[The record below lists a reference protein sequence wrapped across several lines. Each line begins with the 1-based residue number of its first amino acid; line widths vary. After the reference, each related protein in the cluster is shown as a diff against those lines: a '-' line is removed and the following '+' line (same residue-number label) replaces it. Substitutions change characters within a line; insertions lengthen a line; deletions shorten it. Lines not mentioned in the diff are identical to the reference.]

1 VNDTLP
7 LLPTN
12 GGAIKKALFAAGVI
26 LWIAV
31 VFGAYYAVHKPVPA
45 TLIQA
50 NNLWGLL
57 QGGWEWAALR
67 GPLLDLGF
75 AAWLLVIAIG
85 SGALLVERLLG
96 AEQAGLQEQVI
107 FGAALGMGALSI
119 LIFLLSV
126 LRLLSPGT
134 VGFVLGVF
142 TAASVLGWRRMPYPE
157 RPFTAAGRAII
168 AGGAHIRLLKMCF
181 ALIALCLLTKA
192 LTPPTAWDSLVYHL
206 TLPLRT
212 IEAGGLPGNSD
223 AAHFYF
229 PSLVEQLFT
238 IALMVRD
245 DSAARLTHL
254 LFAGIGAAAVFC
266 FLRRYCPYRRDAAW
280 VGLAILAS
288 ATSLL
293 SLATQAYVEW
303 GLLTSGFLAFWALQE
318 ALQRSDRRWLILS
331 GCCAGLAMAVKYNAV
346 FIVVPL
352 GALLLWQVFRTWRLT
367 QNSAF
372 PTWKDGAWWAF
383 AAASVASPWY
393 LKNLALT
400 GNPFYPLVFGGWN
413 WDAWKTAWI
422 TRPGS
427 GLISE
432 PIRVLSAPWELTVLG
447 TEGAAFY
454 DATVGPL
461 FLGLLPML
469 VVLPRSEWARRA
481 ATVFGCAYLGW
492 LIGAAQSE
500 LLVQGRLL
508 LPALPFLAIILASA
522 LQGASRFSL
531 PYLRLQ
537 FFVYAAVAL
546 VVGLTTVSVALSW
559 ASDPPLPFLLGA
571 ETREAFQERHLGDH
585 YRAMS
590 FINNQLPADAK
601 VLFLWEPRSYLCER
615 TCQPDTLLFN
625 WRRLLYAHGASDAIR
640 DALKSDGITHVLA
653 YGGGF
658 RYYSEPPHVEMEGP
672 HIAALLEFEA
682 RYLERLSGPSLLEL
696 TVAPAERAA
705 GGGYV
710 VYRLK

>member
-1 VNDTLP
+1 MNDTP
-7 LLPTN
+7 APLPTN
-12 GGAIKKALFAAGVI
+12 SDATKKALFAAGVI

-31 VFGAYYAVHKPVPA
+31 VFGAYYAVHKPVPIA
-45 TLIQA
+45 LTQA
-50 NNLWGLL
+50 NDVWGLL
-57 QGGWEWAALR
+57 QGGWAWSALQ

-75 AAWLLVIAIG
+75 AVWLLVIATG
-85 SGALLVERLLG
+85 TGALLVERLLG
-96 AEQAGLQEQVI
+96 AEQAGFQERNI
-107 FGAALGMGALSI
+107 FGAALGLGALSI
-119 LIFLLSV
+119 LVFLLSV
-126 LRLLSPGT
+126 MHTLSSGT
-134 VGFVLGVF
+134 AGFVLGVF
-142 TAASVLGWRRMPYPE
+142 TAAGAVGWRRMPYPE
-157 RPFTAAGRAII
+157 RPFAAIGRAIV
-168 AGGAHIRLLKMCF
+168 AGGAPIRLLKLCF
-181 ALIALCLLTKA
+181 ALIVLCLLTKA
-192 LTPPTAWDSLVYHL
+192 LTPPKAWDSLVYHL

-212 IEAGGLPGNSD
+212 IEAGGLPGNSE

-245 DSAARLTHL
+245 DSAARLAHL

-266 FLRRYCPYRRDAAW
+266 FLRRYCPYRRNAAW

-303 GLLTSGFLAFWALQE
+303 GLLTFGFLAFWALQE
-318 ALQRSDRRWLILS
+318 GLQRGDRRWLILS

-352 GALLLWQVFRTWRLT
+352 GALLLWQVFQAWRAA
-367 QNSAF
+367 QEGPF
-372 PTWKDGAWWAF
+372 PTWKDGAWWAL
-383 AAASVASPWY
+383 AAAAVASPWY

-400 GNPFYPLVFGGWN
+400 GNPVYPLVFGGWN

-427 GLISE
+427 GLITE

-447 TEGAAFY
+447 TEGTAFY
-454 DATVGPL
+454 DATIGPL
-461 FLGLLPML
+461 FLALLPLL
-469 VVLPRSEWARRA
+469 VLLPRSAWAGRA
-481 ATVFGCAYLGW
+481 AVVFGGAYLGW
-492 LIGAAQSE
+492 LFGAAQSE
-500 LLVQGRLL
+500 LLAQGRLL
-508 LPALPFLAIILASA
+508 LPALPFLAIMLASA
-522 LQGASRFSL
+522 LQSASRFSL

-537 FFVYAAVAL
+537 FFVYAAVTL

-559 ASDPPLPFLLGA
+559 AGDPPLPFLLGA

-590 FINNQLPADAK
+590 FINNQLPGDAK
-601 VLFLWEPRSYLCER
+601 VLFLWEPRSYLCQR

-625 WRRLLYAHGASDAIR
+625 WRHMLYAHGAPEAIWNT
-640 DALKSDGITHVLA
+640 LKSEGITHVLA

-696 TVAPAERAA
+696 TVTPAEQAV

>member
-1 VNDTLP
+1 MNDTP
-7 LLPTN
+7 APLPTN
-12 GGAIKKALFAAGVI
+12 VGTTKKTLFAVGSI
-26 LWIAV
+26 LWIAL
-31 VFGAYYAVHKPVPA
+31 VFGAYYAVHKPAPGN
-45 TLIQA
+45 LSQA
-50 NNLWGLL
+50 NEVWGLL
-57 QGGWEWAALR
+57 QGGWTWSALR
-67 GPLLDLGF
+67 GPLLNLGF

-96 AEQAGLQEQVI
+96 AEQAGLQERAI
-107 FGAALGMGALSI
+107 FGAALGMGLLSI
-119 LIFLLSV
+119 LVFLLSV
-126 LRLLSPGT
+126 LHVLSSGT
-134 VGFVLGVF
+134 VGFALGAF
-142 TAASVLGWRRMPYPE
+142 TSAAVASWRRMPYPE
-157 RPFTAAGRAII
+157 RRFATAGRAII
-168 AGGAHIRLLKMCF
+168 AGGVPLHLLKLCF

-192 LTPPTAWDSLVYHL
+192 LTPPMAWDSLVYHL

-212 IEAGGLPGNSD
+212 IEAGSLPGNSD

-245 DSAARLTHL
+245 DSAARLAHL

-266 FLRRYCPYRRDAAW
+266 FLRRYCPCRRDAAW

-303 GLLTSGFLAFWALQE
+303 GLLTFGFLAFWALQE
-318 ALQRSDRRWLILS
+318 ALQRDDRRWLILS
-331 GCCAGLAMAVKYNAV
+331 GCCAGFAMAVKYNAV

-352 GALLLWQVFRTWRLT
+352 GVLLLWQVFQAWRSR
-367 QNSAF
+367 QDGAF
-372 PTWKDGAWWAF
+372 PTWKDGAWWAL
-383 AAASVASPWY
+383 AAAAVASPWY

-400 GNPFYPLVFGGWN
+400 GNPVYPLIFGGWN

-432 PIRVLSAPWELTVLG
+432 PIRVLSVPWELTVLG
-447 TEGAAFY
+447 TEGTAFY
-454 DATVGPL
+454 DAAVGPL
-461 FLGLLPML
+461 FLALLPL
-469 VVLPRSEWARRA
+469 LALLPRSEWERRA
-481 ATVFGCAYLGW
+481 AMVFGCAYVGW

-508 LPALPFLAIILASA
+508 LPALPFLAIILASG
-522 LQGASRFSL
+522 LQSAARFSL

-537 FFVYAAVAL
+537 FFGYAAVAL

-585 YRAMS
+585 YRAMF

-615 TCQPDTLLFN
+615 SCQPDTLLFT
-625 WRRLLYAHGASDAIR
+625 WRHLLYAHGGPDAIR
-640 DALKSDGITHVLA
+640 DALKKAGTTHVLA

-658 RYYSEPPHVEMEGP
+658 RYYSEPPHVEIEGP
-672 HIAALLEFEA
+672 HIAALLDFEA

-696 TVAPAERAA
+696 TVTPPEQVA

-710 VYRLK
+710 IYRLR